1 MALVV
6 KNPPAS
12 AGDAGSILGWEDPLE
27 EGTATHSSIL
37 AWRIPWTEE
46 PGRLQSVGSQR
57 AGHEG
62 SNLAP
67 GRQKSIVNVY
77 LQYSPWFFKHNIPNF
92 PILSLLRAPWNYSWI
107 SCMVAILL
115 GCSSLRVLDLPGQGK
130 LHLTDTKSRQGH
142 QTPPVAAEL
151 AESMG
156 RSCFFSIADLPTDHS
171 HPCGFRSVALI
182 IQQ

>member
-1 MALVV
+1 MAT
-6 KNPPAS
+6 P
-12 AGDAGSILGWEDPLE
+12 
-27 EGTATHSSIL
+27 SSIL

-130 LHLTDTKSRQGH
+130 LHLTDAKSRQGH